1 MTIQGSKIDSS
12 TPATAAIPAT
22 ERVAAAATPARVNPV
37 APVQATQKQP
47 PKPQQ
52 DLRQVRADVAR
63 RLEQFLKESGRDV
76 EFRVDDT
83 AHATVITVRRAD
95 TGEVVRQFPTEEAL
109 ELMRRLNERS
119 GTFLDL
125 MV

>member
-1 MTIQGSKIDSS
+1 MTIQGSKVDSIS
-12 TPATAAIPAT
+12 PAPVAAPVT
-22 ERVAAAATPARVNPV
+22 ERVAAAATPVRVVPV
-37 APVQATQKQP
+37 APVQTVQKQP
-47 PKPQQ
+47 PKPQE

-76 EFRVDDT
+76 EFRVDDV
-83 AHATVITVRRAD
+83 ARATVITVRRAD

-109 ELMRRLNERS
+109 ALLRRLNEQS

>member
-1 MTIQGSKIDSS
+1 MTIQGSKVDSS
-12 TPATAAIPAT
+12 SPATVAAPAT
-22 ERVAAAATPARVNPV
+22 ERVAVAATPVRVVPV
-37 APVQATQKQP
+37 APVQTVQKQP
-47 PKPQQ
+47 PKPQE

-76 EFRVDDT
+76 EFRVDDA

-109 ELMRRLNERS
+109 ALLRRLNEQS